1 MFRNHWRNLPRN
13 EPELERG
20 GEGGELG
27 RETPR
32 PEAEV
37 GRICTLHI
45 LRALYSIT
53 LLCSHDTCVALEL
66 PDKSRLVLHLPKL
79 RHDLHGV
86 ALARRFPDRQLV
98 MRLAI
103 SQLTSLQTYPAA

>member
-32 PEAEV
+32 PQAEV
-37 GRICTLHI
+37 GSICTLHI
-45 LRALYSIT
+45 LRTLYSIT
-53 LLCSHDTCVALEL
+53 LLCSYDTCVALESPTNHAL
-66 PDKSRLVLHLPKL
+66 FFISRSFAMTFTGSLSP
-79 RHDLHGV
+79 V
-86 ALARRFPDRQLV
+86 AFLIV
-98 MRLAI
+98 
-103 SQLTSLQTYPAA
+103 SW